1 MEIKNMS
8 ECIQNVGAA
17 DSSVSSENVSAN
29 ATMPTAQ
36 NDEVEVKVLLPMN
49 GEGGTDEDNQ
59 KSPVEKDGEVAL
71 LENVFEDELA
81 TAIDSI
87 YTRPYCDNRGDMEII
102 NPLLKLTYSICPS
115 TPTVSM
121 QKDAISRLLNV
132 WKTDKTYPSDHT
144 RVLTNSYKVK
154 QVLLNPD
161 TVSFIGSINKSH
173 EPLVDI
179 QSMLR
184 KEWERASLT
193 SQANNQSHSKGME
206 IILN

>member
-8 ECIQNVGAA
+8 ESIQNVGAA

-36 NDEVEVKVLLPMN
+36 NDEVEVKVLLPVN
-49 GEGGTDEDNQ
+49 EEGGTDGDNQ
-59 KSPVEKDGEVAL
+59 QSAGEKDNEVAF

-102 NPLLKLTYSICPS
+102 NPLLKLTYSICSS

-121 QKDAISRLLNV
+121 QKDAIYRLINV
-132 WKTDKTYPSDHT
+132 WKNDETFSFDHT
-144 RVLTNSYKVK
+144 RDLTSSFELK
-154 QVLLNPD
+154 QVELNPD

-173 EPLVDI
+173 EPLVEI
-179 QSMLR
+179 QYMLR

-193 SQANNQSHSKGME
+193 AQNNNQSQNKGMS

>member
-1 MEIKNMS
+1 MANEN
-8 ECIQNVGAA
+8 QVGAA

-87 YTRPYCDNRGDMEII
+87 YTRPYFDNRGDVEII
-102 NPLLKLTYSICPS
+102 NPLLKLTYSICSS

-121 QKDAISRLLNV
+121 QKDAISRLLNI

-193 SQANNQSHSKGME
+193 SQANNQSHNEGME